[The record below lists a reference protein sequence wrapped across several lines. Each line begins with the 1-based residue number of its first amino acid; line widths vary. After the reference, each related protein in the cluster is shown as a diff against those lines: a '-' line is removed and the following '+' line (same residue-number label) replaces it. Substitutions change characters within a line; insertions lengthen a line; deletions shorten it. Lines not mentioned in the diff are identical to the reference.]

1 MRKKW
6 KEPLFAL
13 AFVLTAALLLNFIA
27 AVLRP
32 AHTDYGSTWDAY
44 LCEPEDSIDVLF
56 FGSSYA
62 YCDWNPGAMY
72 AGSGLT
78 GYVLGGSE
86 QTPAIT
92 YWYLKE
98 ALKTQSPS
106 VVVMEGSSLFFDRYQ
121 NYTQINIGYMP
132 WGANQ
137 VAAIVVSIAGM
148 FFLTGKNGSLPVL
161 GIALAA
167 ISSLTYGSYLIAN
180 EKGPANDLPLEVK
193 LFYVS
198 LPGTLLFAVLAPAT
212 GNLAVPSS
220 PVSWFQLIVCSG
232 LATVGG
238 YFLMMFGIQKLG
250 ASTASFL
257 SMLEPVVSVVFGTI
271 WFADPVTVGVVVGS
285 VLILTSVCFITLD
298 SSRKEKR
305 AKEAEL
311 TGQTQS

>member
-1 MRKKW
+1 MGQGI
-6 KEPLFAL
+6 L
-13 AFVLTAALLLNFIA
+13 AVVASATILGVMPSMQKQLMVDGLPIFSLMFFTNLIITLVTLAVSLGRGRSLKVSRPQLLQVVL
-27 AVLRP
+27 
-32 AHTDYGSTWDAY
+32 
-44 LCEPEDSIDVLF
+44 
-56 FGSSYA
+56 
-62 YCDWNPGAMY
+62 M
-72 AGSGLT
+72 GLT
-78 GYVLGGSE
+78 GMVATAMLIN
-86 QTPAIT
+86 TA
-92 YWYLKE
+92 YLFMPVGTVTM
-98 ALKTQSPS
+98 LHFLYPT
-106 VVVMEGSSLFFDRYQ
+106 VVCVVMGTLFKEGFSKL
-121 NYTQINIGYMP
+121 
-132 WGANQ
+132 Q

>member
-1 MRKKW
+1 MGQGI
-6 KEPLFAL
+6 L
-13 AFVLTAALLLNFIA
+13 AVVASATILGVMPSMQKQLMVDGLPIFSLMFFTNLIISLVTLAVSLGRGRSLKLSRPQLIQVVL
-27 AVLRP
+27 
-32 AHTDYGSTWDAY
+32 
-44 LCEPEDSIDVLF
+44 
-56 FGSSYA
+56 
-62 YCDWNPGAMY
+62 M
-72 AGSGLT
+72 GLT
-78 GYVLGGSE
+78 GMVATAMLIN
-86 QTPAIT
+86 TA
-92 YWYLKE
+92 YLFMPVGTVTMLHFLYPTVVCIVMGTLFKE
-98 ALKTQSPS
+98 GFSKL
-106 VVVMEGSSLFFDRYQ
+106 
-121 NYTQINIGYMP
+121 
-132 WGANQ
+132 Q

-238 YFLMMFGIQKLG
+238 YFLMMFGIQRLG

-285 VLILTSVCFITLD
+285 ALILTSVCFITLD

>member
-1 MRKKW
+1 MGQGILAVVASATILGVMPSMQKQLMVDGL
-6 KEPLFAL
+6 PIFSLMLFTNLIITLVTL
-13 AFVLTAALLLNFIA
+13 AVSLVKGRSLK
-27 AVLRP
+27 VSRP
-32 AHTDYGSTWDAY
+32 QF
-44 LCEPEDSIDVLF
+44 LQVIL
-56 FGSSYA
+56 
-62 YCDWNPGAMY
+62 M
-72 AGSGLT
+72 GLT
-78 GYVLGGSE
+78 GMVATAMLIN
-86 QTPAIT
+86 TA
-92 YWYLKE
+92 YLFMPVGTVTMLHFLYPTVVCIVMGTLFKE
-98 ALKTQSPS
+98 GFSKL
-106 VVVMEGSSLFFDRYQ
+106 
-121 NYTQINIGYMP
+121 
-132 WGANQ
+132 Q

-148 FFLTGKNGSLPVL
+148 FFLTGKNGALPVL

-271 WFADPVTVGVVVGS
+271 WFADPVTVGVVAGS
-285 VLILTSVCFITLD
+285 ALILTSVCFITLD

-305 AKEAEL
+305 AKEAAL

>member
-1 MRKKW
+1 MGQGI
-6 KEPLFAL
+6 L
-13 AFVLTAALLLNFIA
+13 AVVASATILGVMPSMQKQLMVDGLPIFSLMFFTNLIISLVTLAVSLGRHRSLKVSRPQLIQVVL
-27 AVLRP
+27 
-32 AHTDYGSTWDAY
+32 
-44 LCEPEDSIDVLF
+44 
-56 FGSSYA
+56 
-62 YCDWNPGAMY
+62 M
-72 AGSGLT
+72 GLT
-78 GYVLGGSE
+78 GMVATAMLIN
-86 QTPAIT
+86 TA
-92 YWYLKE
+92 YLFMPVGTVTMLHFLYPTVVCIVMGTLFKE
-98 ALKTQSPS
+98 GFSKL
-106 VVVMEGSSLFFDRYQ
+106 
-121 NYTQINIGYMP
+121 
-132 WGANQ
+132 Q

-238 YFLMMFGIQKLG
+238 YFLMMFGIQRLG

-285 VLILTSVCFITLD
+285 ALILTSVCFITLD

>member
-1 MRKKW
+1 MGQGI
-6 KEPLFAL
+6 L
-13 AFVLTAALLLNFIA
+13 AVVASAPILGVMPAMQKQLMVDGLPIFSLMFFTNLIITLVTLAVSLGKGRSLKVSRPQLLQVVL
-27 AVLRP
+27 
-32 AHTDYGSTWDAY
+32 
-44 LCEPEDSIDVLF
+44 
-56 FGSSYA
+56 
-62 YCDWNPGAMY
+62 M
-72 AGSGLT
+72 GLT
-78 GYVLGGSE
+78 GMVATAMLIN
-86 QTPAIT
+86 TA
-92 YWYLKE
+92 YLFMPVGTVTM
-98 ALKTQSPS
+98 LHFLYPT
-106 VVVMEGSSLFFDRYQ
+106 VVCVVMGTLFKEGFSKL
-121 NYTQINIGYMP
+121 
-132 WGANQ
+132 Q

-148 FFLTGKNGSLPVL
+148 FFLTGKNGSLPLL

-285 VLILTSVCFITLD
+285 ALILTSVCFITLD

-311 TGQTQS
+311 TRQTQS

>member
-1 MRKKW
+1 MGQGI
-6 KEPLFAL
+6 L
-13 AFVLTAALLLNFIA
+13 AVVASATILGVMPSMQKQLMVDGLPIFSLMFFTNLIITLVTLAVSLGKGRSLKVSRLQLLQVVL
-27 AVLRP
+27 
-32 AHTDYGSTWDAY
+32 
-44 LCEPEDSIDVLF
+44 
-56 FGSSYA
+56 
-62 YCDWNPGAMY
+62 M
-72 AGSGLT
+72 GLT
-78 GYVLGGSE
+78 GMVATAMLIN
-86 QTPAIT
+86 TA
-92 YWYLKE
+92 YLFMPVGTVTM
-98 ALKTQSPS
+98 LHFLYPT
-106 VVVMEGSSLFFDRYQ
+106 VVCVVMGTLFKEGFSKL
-121 NYTQINIGYMP
+121 
-132 WGANQ
+132 Q

-298 SSRKEKR
+298 GSRKEKR

>member
-1 MRKKW
+1 MGQGIIAVVASATILGVMPSMQKQLMVDGL
-6 KEPLFAL
+6 PIFSLMFFTNLIISLVTL
-13 AFVLTAALLLNFIA
+13 AVSLGRGRSLKLSRPQLIQVVL
-27 AVLRP
+27 
-32 AHTDYGSTWDAY
+32 
-44 LCEPEDSIDVLF
+44 
-56 FGSSYA
+56 
-62 YCDWNPGAMY
+62 M
-72 AGSGLT
+72 GLT
-78 GYVLGGSE
+78 GMVATAMLIN
-86 QTPAIT
+86 TA
-92 YWYLKE
+92 YLFMPVGTVTMLHFLYPTVVCIVMGTLFKE
-98 ALKTQSPS
+98 GFSKL
-106 VVVMEGSSLFFDRYQ
+106 
-121 NYTQINIGYMP
+121 
-132 WGANQ
+132 Q

-238 YFLMMFGIQKLG
+238 YFLMMFGIQRLG

-271 WFADPVTVGVVVGS
+271 WFSDPVTVGVVVGS
-285 VLILTSVCFITLD
+285 ALILTSVCFITLD

-311 TGQTQS
+311 TSQTQS

>member
-1 MRKKW
+1 MGQGI
-6 KEPLFAL
+6 L
-13 AFVLTAALLLNFIA
+13 AVVASATILGVMPSMQKQLMVDGLPIFSLMFFTNLIISLVTLAVSLGRHRSLKVSRPQLIQVVL
-27 AVLRP
+27 
-32 AHTDYGSTWDAY
+32 
-44 LCEPEDSIDVLF
+44 
-56 FGSSYA
+56 
-62 YCDWNPGAMY
+62 M
-72 AGSGLT
+72 GLT
-78 GYVLGGSE
+78 GMVATAMLIN
-86 QTPAIT
+86 TA
-92 YWYLKE
+92 YLFMPVGTVTM
-98 ALKTQSPS
+98 LHFLYPT
-106 VVVMEGSSLFFDRYQ
+106 VVCVVMGALFKEGFSKL
-121 NYTQINIGYMP
+121 
-132 WGANQ
+132 Q

-285 VLILTSVCFITLD
+285 ALILTSVCFITLD

-311 TGQTQS
+311 TRQTQL

>member
-1 MRKKW
+1 MGQGI
-6 KEPLFAL
+6 L
-13 AFVLTAALLLNFIA
+13 AVVASATILGVMPSMQKQLMVDGLPIFSLMFFTNLIITLVTLAVSLGRGRSLKLSRPQLIQVVL
-27 AVLRP
+27 
-32 AHTDYGSTWDAY
+32 
-44 LCEPEDSIDVLF
+44 
-56 FGSSYA
+56 
-62 YCDWNPGAMY
+62 M
-72 AGSGLT
+72 GLT
-78 GYVLGGSE
+78 GMVATAMLIN
-86 QTPAIT
+86 TA
-92 YWYLKE
+92 YLFMPVGTVTMLHFLYPTVVCIVMGTLFKE
-98 ALKTQSPS
+98 GFSKL
-106 VVVMEGSSLFFDRYQ
+106 
-121 NYTQINIGYMP
+121 
-132 WGANQ
+132 Q

>member
-1 MRKKW
+1 M
-6 KEPLFAL
+6 LIN
-13 AFVLTAALLLNFIA
+13 T
-27 AVLRP
+27 
-32 AHTDYGSTWDAY
+32 AY
-44 LCEPEDSIDVLF
+44 LFMPVGTVTMLHFLYPTVVC
-56 FGSSYA
+56 
-62 YCDWNPGAMY
+62 
-72 AGSGLT
+72 
-78 GYVLGGSE
+78 
-86 QTPAIT
+86 
-92 YWYLKE
+92 
-98 ALKTQSPS
+98 
-106 VVVMEGSSLFFDRYQ
+106 VVMGTLFKEGFSKL
-121 NYTQINIGYMP
+121 
-132 WGANQ
+132 Q

-148 FFLTGKNGSLPVL
+148 FFLTGKNGSLPLL

-285 VLILTSVCFITLD
+285 ALILTSVCFITLD

-311 TGQTQS
+311 TRQTQS

>member
-1 MRKKW
+1 MGQGI
-6 KEPLFAL
+6 L
-13 AFVLTAALLLNFIA
+13 AVVASATILGVMPSMQKQLMVDGLPIFSLMFFTNLIISLVTLAVSLGRHRSLKVSRPQLIQVVL
-27 AVLRP
+27 
-32 AHTDYGSTWDAY
+32 
-44 LCEPEDSIDVLF
+44 
-56 FGSSYA
+56 
-62 YCDWNPGAMY
+62 M
-72 AGSGLT
+72 GLT
-78 GYVLGGSE
+78 GMVATAMLIN
-86 QTPAIT
+86 TA
-92 YWYLKE
+92 YLFMPVGTVTM
-98 ALKTQSPS
+98 LHFLYPT
-106 VVVMEGSSLFFDRYQ
+106 VVCVVMGALFKEGFSKL
-121 NYTQINIGYMP
+121 
-132 WGANQ
+132 Q

-285 VLILTSVCFITLD
+285 ALILTSVCFITLD

-311 TGQTQS
+311 TRQTQS

>member
-1 MRKKW
+1 MGQGI
-6 KEPLFAL
+6 L
-13 AFVLTAALLLNFIA
+13 AVVASATILGVMPSMQKQLMVDGLPIFSLMFFTNLIITLVTLAVSLGRGRSLKVSRPQLIQVVL
-27 AVLRP
+27 
-32 AHTDYGSTWDAY
+32 
-44 LCEPEDSIDVLF
+44 
-56 FGSSYA
+56 
-62 YCDWNPGAMY
+62 M
-72 AGSGLT
+72 GLT
-78 GYVLGGSE
+78 GMVATAMLIN
-86 QTPAIT
+86 TA
-92 YWYLKE
+92 YLFMPVGTVTM
-98 ALKTQSPS
+98 LHFLYPT
-106 VVVMEGSSLFFDRYQ
+106 VVCVVMGTLFKEGFSKL
-121 NYTQINIGYMP
+121 
-132 WGANQ
+132 Q

-220 PVSWFQLIVCSG
+220 PASWFQLIVCSG

-271 WFADPVTVGVVVGS
+271 WFSDPVTVGVVVGS
-285 VLILTSVCFITLD
+285 ALILTSVCFITLD

>member
-1 MRKKW
+1 MGQGI
-6 KEPLFAL
+6 L
-13 AFVLTAALLLNFIA
+13 AVVASATILGVMPSMQKQLMVDGLPIFSLMFFTNLIITLVTLAVSLGRGRSLKVSRPQLIQVVL
-27 AVLRP
+27 
-32 AHTDYGSTWDAY
+32 
-44 LCEPEDSIDVLF
+44 
-56 FGSSYA
+56 
-62 YCDWNPGAMY
+62 M
-72 AGSGLT
+72 GLT
-78 GYVLGGSE
+78 GMVATAMLIN
-86 QTPAIT
+86 TA
-92 YWYLKE
+92 YLFMPVGTVTM
-98 ALKTQSPS
+98 LHFLYPT
-106 VVVMEGSSLFFDRYQ
+106 VVCVVMGTLFKEGFSKL
-121 NYTQINIGYMP
+121 
-132 WGANQ
+132 Q

-285 VLILTSVCFITLD
+285 ALILTSVCFITLD

-311 TGQTQS
+311 TRQTQS

>member
-1 MRKKW
+1 MGQGILAVVASATILGVMPSMQKQLMVDGL
-6 KEPLFAL
+6 PIFSLMLFTNLIITLVTL
-13 AFVLTAALLLNFIA
+13 AVSLGKGRSLKVSRPQLLQVIL
-27 AVLRP
+27 
-32 AHTDYGSTWDAY
+32 
-44 LCEPEDSIDVLF
+44 
-56 FGSSYA
+56 
-62 YCDWNPGAMY
+62 M
-72 AGSGLT
+72 GLT
-78 GYVLGGSE
+78 GMVATAMLIN
-86 QTPAIT
+86 TA
-92 YWYLKE
+92 YLFMPVGTVTMLHFLYPTVVCIVMGTLFKE
-98 ALKTQSPS
+98 GFSKL
-106 VVVMEGSSLFFDRYQ
+106 
-121 NYTQINIGYMP
+121 
-132 WGANQ
+132 Q

-148 FFLTGKNGSLPVL
+148 FFLTGKNGSLPIL

-271 WFADPVTVGVVVGS
+271 WFADPVTVGVVAGS
-285 VLILTSVCFITLD
+285 ALILTSVCFITLD

-305 AKEAEL
+305 AKEAAL

>member
-1 MRKKW
+1 MGQGILAVVASATILGVMPSMQKQLMVDGL
-6 KEPLFAL
+6 PIFSLMLFTNLIITLVTLGVSL
-13 AFVLTAALLLNFIA
+13 AKGRSLKVSRPQLIQVVL
-27 AVLRP
+27 
-32 AHTDYGSTWDAY
+32 
-44 LCEPEDSIDVLF
+44 
-56 FGSSYA
+56 
-62 YCDWNPGAMY
+62 M
-72 AGSGLT
+72 GLT
-78 GYVLGGSE
+78 GMIATAMLIN
-86 QTPAIT
+86 TA
-92 YWYLKE
+92 YLFMPVGTVTMLHFLYPTVVCIVMGTLFKE
-98 ALKTQSPS
+98 GFSKL
-106 VVVMEGSSLFFDRYQ
+106 
-121 NYTQINIGYMP
+121 
-132 WGANQ
+132 Q
-137 VAAIVVSIAGM
+137 VTAIVVSIAGM
-148 FFLTGKNGSLPVL
+148 FFLTGKNGALPVL

-271 WFADPVTVGVVVGS
+271 WFADPVTVGVVAGS
-285 VLILTSVCFITLD
+285 ALILTSVCFITLD

-305 AKEAEL
+305 AKEAAL

>member
-1 MRKKW
+1 MGQGI
-6 KEPLFAL
+6 L
-13 AFVLTAALLLNFIA
+13 AVVASATILGVMPSMQKQLMVDGLPIFSLMFFTNLIITLVTLAVSLGRGRSLKVSRPQLIQVVL
-27 AVLRP
+27 
-32 AHTDYGSTWDAY
+32 
-44 LCEPEDSIDVLF
+44 
-56 FGSSYA
+56 
-62 YCDWNPGAMY
+62 M
-72 AGSGLT
+72 GLT
-78 GYVLGGSE
+78 GMVA
-86 QTPAIT
+86 TA
-92 YWYLKE
+92 YLFMPVGTVTM
-98 ALKTQSPS
+98 LHFLYPT
-106 VVVMEGSSLFFDRYQ
+106 VVCVVMGTLFKEGFSKL
-121 NYTQINIGYMP
+121 
-132 WGANQ
+132 Q

-220 PVSWFQLIVCSG
+220 PASWFQLIVCSG

-271 WFADPVTVGVVVGS
+271 WFSDPVTVGVVVGS
-285 VLILTSVCFITLD
+285 ALILTSVCFITLD

>member
-1 MRKKW
+1 MGQGILAVVASATILGVMPSMQKQLMVDGL
-6 KEPLFAL
+6 PIFSLMLFTNLIITLVTLGVSL
-13 AFVLTAALLLNFIA
+13 AKGRSLKVSRPQLIQVVL
-27 AVLRP
+27 
-32 AHTDYGSTWDAY
+32 
-44 LCEPEDSIDVLF
+44 
-56 FGSSYA
+56 
-62 YCDWNPGAMY
+62 M
-72 AGSGLT
+72 GLT
-78 GYVLGGSE
+78 GMIATAMLIN
-86 QTPAIT
+86 TA
-92 YWYLKE
+92 YLFMPVGTVTMLHFLYPTVVCIVMGTVFKE
-98 ALKTQSPS
+98 GFSKL
-106 VVVMEGSSLFFDRYQ
+106 
-121 NYTQINIGYMP
+121 
-132 WGANQ
+132 Q

-148 FFLTGKNGSLPVL
+148 FFLTGKNGALPVL

-271 WFADPVTVGVVVGS
+271 WFADPVTVGVVAGS
-285 VLILTSVCFITLD
+285 ALILTSVCFITLD

-305 AKEAEL
+305 AREAAL

>member
-1 MRKKW
+1 MGQGILAVVASATILGVMPSMQKQLMVDGL
-6 KEPLFAL
+6 PIFSLMLFTNLIITLVTLGVSL
-13 AFVLTAALLLNFIA
+13 AKGRSLKVSRPQLIQVVL
-27 AVLRP
+27 
-32 AHTDYGSTWDAY
+32 
-44 LCEPEDSIDVLF
+44 
-56 FGSSYA
+56 
-62 YCDWNPGAMY
+62 M
-72 AGSGLT
+72 GLT
-78 GYVLGGSE
+78 GMVATAMLIN
-86 QTPAIT
+86 TA
-92 YWYLKE
+92 YLFMPVGTVTMLHFLYPTVVCIVMGTLFKE
-98 ALKTQSPS
+98 GFSKL
-106 VVVMEGSSLFFDRYQ
+106 
-121 NYTQINIGYMP
+121 
-132 WGANQ
+132 Q

-148 FFLTGKNGSLPVL
+148 FFLTGKNGALPIL

-271 WFADPVTVGVVVGS
+271 WFADPVTVGVVAGS
-285 VLILTSVCFITLD
+285 ALILTSVCFITLD
-298 SSRKEKR
+298 SSRKEKQAR
-305 AKEAEL
+305 EAAL

>member
-1 MRKKW
+1 MGQGILAVVASATILGVMPSMQKQLMVDGL
-6 KEPLFAL
+6 PIFSLMLFTNLIITLVTLGVSL
-13 AFVLTAALLLNFIA
+13 AKGRSLKVSRPQLLQVIL
-27 AVLRP
+27 
-32 AHTDYGSTWDAY
+32 
-44 LCEPEDSIDVLF
+44 
-56 FGSSYA
+56 
-62 YCDWNPGAMY
+62 M
-72 AGSGLT
+72 GLT
-78 GYVLGGSE
+78 GMVATAMLIN
-86 QTPAIT
+86 TA
-92 YWYLKE
+92 YLFMPVGTVTMLHFLYPTVVCIVMGTLFKE
-98 ALKTQSPS
+98 GFSKL
-106 VVVMEGSSLFFDRYQ
+106 
-121 NYTQINIGYMP
+121 
-132 WGANQ
+132 Q

-148 FFLTGKNGSLPVL
+148 FFLTGKNGSLPIL

-271 WFADPVTVGVVVGS
+271 WFADPVTVGVVAGS
-285 VLILTSVCFITLD
+285 ALILTSVCFITLD

-305 AKEAEL
+305 AREAAL

>member
-1 MRKKW
+1 MGQGI
-6 KEPLFAL
+6 L
-13 AFVLTAALLLNFIA
+13 AVVASATILGVMPSMQKQLMVDGLPIFSLMFFTNLIITLVTLAVSLGRCRSLKVSRPQLIQVVL
-27 AVLRP
+27 
-32 AHTDYGSTWDAY
+32 
-44 LCEPEDSIDVLF
+44 
-56 FGSSYA
+56 
-62 YCDWNPGAMY
+62 M
-72 AGSGLT
+72 GLT
-78 GYVLGGSE
+78 GMVATAMLIN
-86 QTPAIT
+86 TA
-92 YWYLKE
+92 YLFMPVGTVTMLHFLYPTVVCIVMGTLFKE
-98 ALKTQSPS
+98 GFSKL
-106 VVVMEGSSLFFDRYQ
+106 
-121 NYTQINIGYMP
+121 
-132 WGANQ
+132 Q

-271 WFADPVTVGVVVGS
+271 WFSDPVTVGVVVGS

>member
-1 MRKKW
+1 MGQGI
-6 KEPLFAL
+6 L
-13 AFVLTAALLLNFIA
+13 AVVASATILGVMPSMQKQLMVDGLPIFSLMFFTNLIITLVTLAVSLGRGRSLKLSRPQLIQVVL
-27 AVLRP
+27 
-32 AHTDYGSTWDAY
+32 
-44 LCEPEDSIDVLF
+44 
-56 FGSSYA
+56 
-62 YCDWNPGAMY
+62 M
-72 AGSGLT
+72 GLT
-78 GYVLGGSE
+78 GMVATAMLIN
-86 QTPAIT
+86 TA
-92 YWYLKE
+92 YLFMPVGTVTM
-98 ALKTQSPS
+98 LHFLYPT
-106 VVVMEGSSLFFDRYQ
+106 VVCVVMGTLFKEGFSKL
-121 NYTQINIGYMP
+121 
-132 WGANQ
+132 Q

-238 YFLMMFGIQKLG
+238 YFLMMFGIQRLG

-285 VLILTSVCFITLD
+285 ALILTSVCFITLD
-298 SSRKEKR
+298 SSRKEKQ

-311 TGQTQS
+311 TGQAQL

>member
-1 MRKKW
+1 MGQGILAVVASATILGVMPSMQKQLMVDGL
-6 KEPLFAL
+6 PIFSLMLFTNLIITLVTL
-13 AFVLTAALLLNFIA
+13 AVSLAKGRSLKVSRPQLLQVIL
-27 AVLRP
+27 
-32 AHTDYGSTWDAY
+32 
-44 LCEPEDSIDVLF
+44 
-56 FGSSYA
+56 
-62 YCDWNPGAMY
+62 M
-72 AGSGLT
+72 GLT
-78 GYVLGGSE
+78 GMVATAMLIN
-86 QTPAIT
+86 TA
-92 YWYLKE
+92 YLFMPVGTVTMLHFLYPTVVCIVMGTLFKE
-98 ALKTQSPS
+98 GFSKL
-106 VVVMEGSSLFFDRYQ
+106 
-121 NYTQINIGYMP
+121 
-132 WGANQ
+132 Q

-148 FFLTGKNGSLPVL
+148 FFLTGKNGALPVL

-271 WFADPVTVGVVVGS
+271 WFADPVTVGVVAGS
-285 VLILTSVCFITLD
+285 ALILTSVCFITLD

-305 AKEAEL
+305 AKEAAL

>member
-1 MRKKW
+1 MGQGILAVVASATILGVMPSMQKQLMVDGL
-6 KEPLFAL
+6 PIFSLMLFTNLIITLVTL
-13 AFVLTAALLLNFIA
+13 AVSLAKGRSLKVSRPQLLQVIL
-27 AVLRP
+27 
-32 AHTDYGSTWDAY
+32 
-44 LCEPEDSIDVLF
+44 
-56 FGSSYA
+56 
-62 YCDWNPGAMY
+62 M
-72 AGSGLT
+72 GLT
-78 GYVLGGSE
+78 GMVA
-86 QTPAIT
+86 TAMFINT
-92 YWYLKE
+92 AYLFMPVGTVTMLHFLYPTVVCIVMGTLFKE
-98 ALKTQSPS
+98 GFSKL
-106 VVVMEGSSLFFDRYQ
+106 
-121 NYTQINIGYMP
+121 
-132 WGANQ
+132 Q

-148 FFLTGKNGSLPVL
+148 FFLTGKNGALPVL

-271 WFADPVTVGVVVGS
+271 WFADPVTVGVVAGS
-285 VLILTSVCFITLD
+285 ALILTSVCFITLD

-305 AKEAEL
+305 AKEAAL